1 MTFVVRTNGDPSRVV
16 PSIHRAIWSLNP
28 NVSFSGIETL
38 NGLLRDTL
46 AARRFTLTLLS
57 GFSLAAIVLAS
68 VGLYGLVSFSVSE
81 RTTEIGIRLAL
92 RAGREL
98 VVGLVMRQGMTIA
111 LAGLAAGVGAS
122 VVLTRY
128 LSTMLFGVT
137 ATDPATYVLIGAA
150 VAFVNGV
157 ACYLPARRATRVDP
171 LVAIRL

>member
-1 MTFVVRTNGDPSRVV
+1 
-16 PSIHRAIWSLNP
+16 
-28 NVSFSGIETL
+28 VSFSGIETL

-46 AARRFTLTLLS
+46 AARRFTLALLS
-57 GFSLAAIVLAS
+57 GFSVVAIVLAS

-92 RAGREL
+92 GAGRES

-111 LAGLAAGVGAS
+111 LAGLAAGVAAS

-128 LSTMLFGVT
+128 LGTMLFGVT
-137 ATDPATYVLIGAA
+137 ATDPVTYALLGAA
-150 VAFVNGV
+150 VALVSAV
-157 ACYLPARRATRVDP
+157 ACYVPARRATRVDP